1 MKRNLLFLIPA
12 VLLFSSCSFVNRKI
26 TYQINNNSDTDLILD
41 FDGDK
46 LSIKAHDKTEY
57 ISSNSYSDFVVE
69 KADLPVIQK
78 RVFPRIYFE
87 NDPRRYYLTVINHTS
102 DDISYSI
109 TNNYNKTDFLIR
121 AKETEK
127 IELYVSSPVLETA
140 HKNYSFSDDKSYLNF
155 N

>member
-12 VLLFSSCSFVNRKI
+12 VLLFSSCSFGKI

>member
-12 VLLFSSCSFVNRKI
+12 VLLFSSCSFGKI

-87 NDPRRYYLTVINHTS
+87 NDTRRYYLTVINHTS
-102 DDISYSI
+102 DNISYKI